1 MARTGVEPVI
11 KQLRVMTNAGTADFS
26 VAGQQYWSDD
36 DLEETLDSHRIDI
49 FREPLV
55 QIITHNNAGS
65 AEYFDYF
72 FHWSSP
78 EQATSGT
85 VNGQVI
91 WEVENS
97 AGSVIGTAN
106 YTVNYEAQHIRFT
119 NSQAGTNYLLNY
131 RYFNVNRA
139 AANIWRRKASIFAER
154 FDVATDNHKLTR
166 SQLIKHCLDMAKQYE
181 SSDPRMVTTRRVDV
195 APNAHQRGAFSIK
208 V

>member
-11 KQLRVMTNAGTADFS
+11 KQLRVMTNAGIADFS

-36 DLEETLDSHRIDI
+36 DLEETLDRHRIDI
-49 FREPLV
+49 FREQLV

-72 FHWSSP
+72 FRWSNP

-85 VNGQVI
+85 INGQVV

-97 AGSVIGTAN
+97 AGSVIGTTE
-106 YTVNYEAQHIRFT
+106 YTVNYEAQHIRFD
-119 NSQAGTNYLLNY
+119 NSQAGTTYLLNY
-131 RYFNVNRA
+131 RYFNTSRA
-139 AANIWRRKASIFAER
+139 AAEIWRRKASIFAER

-181 SSDPRMVTTRRVDV
+181 SSSPRMLTSRRVDIV
-195 APNAHQRGAFSIK
+195 PNAHQRGAFAT
-208 V
+208 